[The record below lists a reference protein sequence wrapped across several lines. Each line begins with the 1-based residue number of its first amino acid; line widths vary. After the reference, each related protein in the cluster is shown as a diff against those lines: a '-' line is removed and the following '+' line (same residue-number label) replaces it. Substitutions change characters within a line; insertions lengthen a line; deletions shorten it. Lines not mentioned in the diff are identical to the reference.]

1 MRIAL
6 FSVTIIQSMA
16 EQTLTRN
23 FAELDLTRIY
33 LKYATLGIGSGGDE
47 EAEDSGY
54 EGDEESPFET
64 PCLTICTSSVDN
76 DNNDNNGEGMV
87 QSFEIMIR

>member
-1 MRIAL
+1 MTLR
-6 FSVTIIQSMA
+6 
-16 EQTLTRN
+16 TLTRN

-54 EGDEESPFET
+54 EGDDEYSPFET
-64 PCLTICTSSVDN
+64 ASLTICASSVDSG
-76 DNNDNNGEGMV
+76 NNREGMV
-87 QSFEIMIR
+87 QSFDIMIR

>member
-1 MRIAL
+1 
-6 FSVTIIQSMA
+6 MA

-33 LKYATLGIGSGGDE
+33 LKYATLDIDSAGDE

-54 EGDEESPFET
+54 EGDDEYSLFET
-64 PCLTICTSSVDN
+64 PSLTTCASSVDKD
-76 DNNDNNGEGMV
+76 DNEEGIMV

>member
-1 MRIAL
+1 
-6 FSVTIIQSMA
+6 MA

-23 FAELDLTRIY
+23 FAELDLTGIY

-54 EGDEESPFET
+54 EGDDE
-64 PCLTICTSSVDN
+64 DNHNN
-76 DNNDNNGEGMV
+76 DNSDNNGEGMV
-87 QSFEIMIR
+87 QSFKIMIR

>member
-1 MRIAL
+1 M
-6 FSVTIIQSMA
+6 S
-16 EQTLTRN
+16 EQILTRN

-54 EGDEESPFET
+54 EGDDE
-64 PCLTICTSSVDN
+64 DN
-76 DNNDNNGEGMV
+76 DSNDNNGEGMV